1 MFEVLNGALVSDN
14 GYELCSCCDD
24 GDSNG
29 CDNGFD
35 NCAGFDDWVGVNF
48 VRCWNNLSL
57 FDFQQNKGL
66 INRLQ
71 LLIRILL

>member
-35 NCAGFDDWVGVNF
+35 NCAGFDD
-48 VRCWNNLSL
+48 
-57 FDFQQNKGL
+57 
-66 INRLQ
+66 
-71 LLIRILL
+71 